1 MSNRDVVLKAIR
13 FIEANLK
20 NELCVID
27 CSNHVHYSLYHFIR
41 LFQNI
46 TGFSP
51 KSYIQQRRL
60 SESVK
65 ELLESQKKV
74 LEIAFDY
81 QFGSNEAYSRA
92 IKKQF
97 GLTPAEIKKG
107 SSLSVFPLLYPI
119 TEDYLQNSLQ
129 IKSIEPLKVVLESKL
144 LAGISI
150 FVPDTSTGEEI
161 SALWQSFFKEATLI
175 TSRTIPEKYYQVQ
188 FWSDINE
195 LSGLYFFVG
204 VEIESSKNIPPQFVM
219 KEIPVSN
226 YLRFVHKGFS
236 NKVGLTYKYIY
247 NQYLPETEYILNK
260 PFNFEYYGEKYQGP
274 FNPESESEIFI
285 PIQ

>member
-1 MSNRDVVLKAIR
+1 
-13 FIEANLK
+13 
-20 NELCVID
+20 
-27 CSNHVHYSLYHFIR
+27 VHYSLYHFIS
-41 LFQNI
+41 LFQNF

-51 KSYIQQRRL
+51 NSFLQQRRL

-65 ELLESQKKV
+65 ELINGHKKV

-81 QFGSNEAYSRA
+81 QFGSIEAYSRA

-107 SSLSVFPLLYPI
+107 YSLTVFPLLNSI
-119 TEDYLQNSLQ
+119 TEDYIQNSSK
-129 IKSIEPLKVVLESKL
+129 IKDFEPQKVELKSKL
-144 LAGISI
+144 LAGNSI
-150 FVPDTSTGEEI
+150 FVPDTSTGDEI
-161 SALWQSFFKEATLI
+161 SALWQSFFKESVLI
-175 TSRTIPEKYYQVQ
+175 TSRKIPEKYYQVQ
-188 FWSDINE
+188 FWSDISE
-195 LSGLYFFVG
+195 LGGLYFFVG
-204 VEIESSKNIPPQFVM
+204 VEIESIENIPPQFVL
-219 KEIPVSN
+219 KEIPESN
-226 YLRFVHKGFS
+226 YLKFVHKGFS

-247 NQYLPETEYILNK
+247 NQYLPETEYILDK